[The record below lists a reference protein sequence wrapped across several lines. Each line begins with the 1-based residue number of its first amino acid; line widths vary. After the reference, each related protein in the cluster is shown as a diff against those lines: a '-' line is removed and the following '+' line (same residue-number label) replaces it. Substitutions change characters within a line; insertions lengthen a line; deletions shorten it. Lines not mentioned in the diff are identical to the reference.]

1 MWSFIFRFLA
11 IGAIISLT
19 ACTSVPKPTENY
31 LDAGARQHIKTVDAV
46 LIAKQDRIGAD
57 IKQNRTL
64 SQIGAIASTVSVFPV
79 LMDVGVASVRTI
91 NANKLAKP
99 VREKLEDHDYPFEF
113 KKQVEQ
119 SLKGTSLAGI
129 DDFKIVRSEFPG
141 MRGLLVAESD
151 ADAVLLVD
159 MKYSF
164 TPNFG
169 TLYVHSLAML
179 FPNRPE
185 LKQFQESAGNSNL
198 IEFSDNI
205 YRNQYAVGIST
216 NSKNG
221 TAEENAK
228 IWAKMTEEQLTEVLD
243 VAALTMSDTIA
254 RDIGIDDVESDLNLL
269 PEGYVLNTKYDNF
282 NEKYARIKSL
292 DTIFETTPNQSDP
305 DDTIDAGKELDRDDT
320 PEEAPGL
327 DPEVEAEIEASVGSD
342 VKTGS

>member
-1 MWSFIFRFLA
+1 MRSFIMRVLA
-11 IGAIISLT
+11 VAAIISLS
-19 ACTSVPKPTENY
+19 ACASAPKPSENY

-46 LIAKQDRIGAD
+46 LIAKQDEIGAD
-57 IKQNRTL
+57 IKRNSTFSQVAGLASSFTL
-64 SQIGAIASTVSVFPV
+64 LPV
-79 LMDVGVASVRTI
+79 LLDVGVTSVRSI
-91 NANKLAKP
+91 NANKMAKP
-99 VREKLEDHDYPFEF
+99 VREKLEGHDYAFEF

-119 SLKGTSLAGI
+119 SLEGTTLAGI
-129 DDFKIVRSEFPG
+129 EDFKIVRSEYPG
-141 MRGLLVAESD
+141 LRGLLITESD

-185 LKQFQESAGNSNL
+185 LEQFQESAGNANL

-216 NSKNG
+216 KTKDG
-221 TAEENAK
+221 TAKENAA
-228 IWAKMTEEQLTEVLD
+228 IWAEMSEEQLVEVLE
-243 VAALTMSDTIA
+243 VAALTLSDTIS
-254 RDIGIDDVESDLNLL
+254 RDIGIDDVESDLNLI

-282 NEKYARIKSL
+282 NKKFARIRSL
-292 DTIFETTPNQSDP
+292 ESIFETPP
-305 DDTIDAGKELDRDDT
+305 DDSDVAPAPNDDGPDVETGIDADVDAG
-320 PEEAPGL
+320 
-327 DPEVEAEIEASVGSD
+327 IETSVGSD

>member
-119 SLKGTSLAGI
+119 SLEGTSLAGI

-185 LKQFQESAGNSNL
+185 LEQFQEAAGNSRQ

-221 TAEENAK
+221 TAKENAA

-254 RDIGIDDVESDLNLL
+254 RDIGIDDVESDLNVL

-282 NEKYARIKSL
+282 NKKYARIKSL
-292 DTIFETTPNQSDP
+292 DTIFETPPNQSDS

-320 PEEAPGL
+320 PEEATDL